1 MTATKRQYMKRLS
14 PGLAP
19 YAAPEA
25 EIFEINPELG
35 FMVISGYETGN
46 ATIDDLEEDD
56 YSGSIIWNN

>member
-1 MTATKRQYMKRLS
+1 MNMKTTHR
-14 PGLAP
+14 AVRP
-19 YAAPEA
+19 YEAPEA
-25 EIFEINPELG
+25 EIFEVNPELG